1 MIGLFEV
8 SATKAGKTISCT
20 MFGNIAEK
28 EQLFGELMNQHK
40 IDQSERHLWKL
51 TNITTKYNSFHRWRS
66 LRSI

>member
-8 SATKAGKTISCT
+8 SATRAGKTISCT

-40 IDQSERHLWKL
+40 IAQSERHLWKL
-51 TNITTKYNSFHRWRS
+51 SNITNCGMSSK
-66 LRSI
+66 